1 MAAISFS
8 ILPSFPPGIP
18 HHCTLVNLNFR
29 TFASMNQLGR
39 NRTLSSE
46 NTSGFS
52 IRASRKVVSF
62 TSVLN
67 VRRPINLAC
76 FSKLAMEK
84 FALALKEHIEC
95 FTGCSKSTA
104 PLKVALRNFATP
116 LEYSFGEVRIPLE
129 NSTGEIRLLTT
140 EYGFVEVRISAKRCP
155 GEMRRATWEK
165 APLKLQ
171 SPFSSF
177 VSSAFLKSSFLSSQ
191 GRWSTQ

>member
-1 MAAISFS
+1 
-8 ILPSFPPGIP
+8 
-18 HHCTLVNLNFR
+18 
-29 TFASMNQLGR
+29 
-39 NRTLSSE
+39 
-46 NTSGFS
+46 
-52 IRASRKVVSF
+52 
-62 TSVLN
+62 
-67 VRRPINLAC
+67 
-76 FSKLAMEK
+76 MEK

-104 PLKVALRNFATP
+104 PLKVVLRNFATP

-129 NSTGEIRLLTT
+129 NSTVEIRLSLENSFRKVRLPLENGTREVRLLTT